1 MKPVLLSIAVLV
13 SLIVAVFVGRWL
25 RRLLPEH
32 HFSSDT
38 KDTVKLA
45 MGLVGT
51 MAALLLGLLI
61 SSAKD
66 SYDAERSQVVQMAA
80 KISFLNRILVIYG
93 PEAADARARFHSA
106 VEDGIAH
113 LWPEEKH
120 RQAQLEPNRE
130 IGNSVYFAIAGL
142 ASKNELQ
149 QKLKTMAENAATDV
163 AQERALLVAQAQSSI
178 SLLMLV
184 VVVSWLIFIFVS
196 FSLLA
201 PDNSTAT
208 VALIISSLAVSGA
221 IFLILELNQPFDGLL
236 QIPSYQ
242 LRNALSELPR

>member
-1 MKPVLLSIAVLV
+1 MKPVLLSLAVLV

-149 QKLKTMAENAATDV
+149 QKLKTMG
-163 AQERALLVAQAQSSI
+163 ERRHRCGPGASI
-178 SLLMLV
+178 TRRPGPK
-184 VVVSWLIFIFVS
+184 FD
-196 FSLLA
+196 FSAHASRRGQLA
-201 PDNSTAT
+201 HLYLCQFQPSRSRQQYCHGRPHHFLARGFGRDLPDPG
-208 VALIISSLAVSGA
+208 IKPA
-221 IFLILELNQPFDGLL
+221 I
-236 QIPSYQ
+236 
-242 LRNALSELPR
+242 